1 MRFFIFL
8 LLGISPFIIDA
19 NCTKANDSS
28 SVVVAG
34 GSITEI
40 IYFLGKEKKLVG
52 VDITSNFPPET
63 SSLPS
68 IGYVRNLST
77 EGILSLQPT
86 LILGEN
92 DMGPPL
98 VLRQLSISGV
108 DSRIINETY
117 SSNGILKKLEC
128 ISSILGLYKL
138 AELQKF
144 TSLKEEIATLKTIS
158 NLNRDLKIKV
168 MLILTLEGM
177 SPIIA
182 GRGTSGDGF
191 IKLTGA
197 TNVATSFE
205 GWKPVSTESIIQF
218 DPDFIIITNRGLN
231 SFKNLE
237 NLSNSPSLK
246 YTRASRNDKIFSEDG
261 MAMLGFGVR
270 TIGTALK
277 FAQIFNK

>member
-277 FAQIFNK
+277 FARIFNK

>member
-261 MAMLGFGVR
+261 MAMLGFGLR
-270 TIGTALK
+270 TIETALK
-277 FAQIFNK
+277 FARIFNK

>member
-8 LLGISPFIIDA
+8 LLGISSSIIDA
-19 NCTKANDSS
+19 DCTKANDSS

-52 VDITSNFPPET
+52 VDVTSNYPSET
-63 SSLPS
+63 SNLPS

-77 EGILSLQPT
+77 EGILSLKPT

-108 DSRIINETY
+108 DSRIIDETY
-117 SSNGILKKLEC
+117 SPDGILKKLEC
-128 ISSILGLYKL
+128 ISSILGLYGL
-138 AELQKF
+138 AKLQKF
-144 TSLKEEIATLKTIS
+144 TSLKAEIATLKTIS

-177 SPIIA
+177 SPIVA
-182 GRGTSGDGF
+182 GQGTSGDGF

-205 GWKPVSTESIIQF
+205 GWKPVSTESIIKF

-231 SFKNLE
+231 SFKNLK

-246 YTRASRNDKIFSEDG
+246 YTRASRNNKIFSEDG

-270 TIGTALK
+270 TIEKALK
-277 FAQIFNK
+277 FARIFNK

>member
-8 LLGISPFIIDA
+8 LLGMSSVIIDA
-19 NCTKANDSS
+19 DCTKANDSS

-52 VDITSNFPPET
+52 VDVTSNFPSET

-77 EGILSLQPT
+77 EGILSLKPT

-108 DSRIINETY
+108 DSRVIDETY

-128 ISSILGLYKL
+128 ISSILGLYPL
-138 AELQKF
+138 AGLQKF
-144 TSLKEEIATLKTIS
+144 TSLKEEIAALEKIS

-182 GRGTSGDGF
+182 GQGTSGDGF

-231 SFKNLE
+231 SFKNLK
-237 NLSNSPSLK
+237 NLSNSPPLK

-261 MAMLGFGVR
+261 MAMLGFGLR
-270 TIGTALK
+270 TIEIALK
-277 FAQIFNK
+277 FARIFNK

>member
-8 LLGISPFIIDA
+8 LLGISPFIINA

>member
-270 TIGTALK
+270 TIGTALR
-277 FAQIFNK
+277 FARIFNK

>member
-1 MRFFIFL
+1 MRLFIFL
-8 LLGISPFIIDA
+8 LLGISSFIIDA
-19 NCTKANDSS
+19 DCTKANDSS

-40 IYFLGKEKKLVG
+40 IYFIGKEKKLVG
-52 VDITSNFPPET
+52 VDITSNFPSET

-77 EGILSLQPT
+77 EGILSLKPT
-86 LILGEN
+86 LILGES

-108 DSRIINETY
+108 DSRIIDETY

-128 ISSILGLYKL
+128 ISSILGLYRL

-144 TSLKEEIATLKTIS
+144 TSLKKEIATLETIS

-168 MLILTLEGM
+168 MLILTVEGM

-218 DPDFIIITNRGLN
+218 DPDFIIITDRGLN
-231 SFKNLE
+231 SFKNLK

-246 YTRASRNDKIFSEDG
+246 YTRASRNDKIFAEDG

-270 TIGTALK
+270 TIETALK
-277 FAQIFNK
+277 FARIFNK